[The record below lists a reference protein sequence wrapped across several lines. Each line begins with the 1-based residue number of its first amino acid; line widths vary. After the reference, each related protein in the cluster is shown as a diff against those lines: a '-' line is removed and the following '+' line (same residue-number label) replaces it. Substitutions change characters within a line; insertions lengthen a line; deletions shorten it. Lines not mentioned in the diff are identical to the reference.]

1 MSPRDPRLQMM
12 FFFKA
17 HILFH
22 LNQFDAS
29 LAATREMSGV
39 LTSKTWRINYHL
51 VRAANLAEL
60 GRTHEAKEEI
70 DNVLSINPKLSLSF
84 ISQLFGIAKNH
95 PENRKAWL
103 ASLRKAGMP
112 EG

>member
-1 MSPRDPRLQMM
+1 M

-22 LNQFDAS
+22 LNQHQAS
-29 LAATREMSGV
+29 LAASREMSSV
-39 LTSKTWRINYHL
+39 LTSNPWRINYHL

-60 GRTHEAKEEI
+60 GRTKEAKEEI
-70 DNVLSINPKLSLSF
+70 ENVLAINPNISLSF

-95 PENRKAWL
+95 PDNRKAWL